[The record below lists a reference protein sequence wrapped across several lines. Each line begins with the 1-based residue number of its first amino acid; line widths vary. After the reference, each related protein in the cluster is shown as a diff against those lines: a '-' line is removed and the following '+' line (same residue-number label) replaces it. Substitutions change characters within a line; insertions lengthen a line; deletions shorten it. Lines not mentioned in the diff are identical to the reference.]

1 MTSDQARKLLGGYAT
16 NSLTEAEKKALFE
29 AALDDQELF
38 DALQQEEALKDLLAD
53 PPSRTQVQQALAT
66 PASRGSSSWW
76 SRGWLWGGLAGA
88 VAAAVLMVAVIRS
101 NQQPQYQ
108 AARLAPPA
116 APIPAAPIPAEPSR
130 PAVPAPAQPKPRKV
144 PAVTR
149 DAVQTDRELQP
160 PATALPAPPPP
171 PQPAPAAVPQAQSFR
186 QEDVAR
192 ARAVSAL
199 SGALSAGTGG
209 IVADLKAPLLQYSL
223 VKRDLE
229 GTYSV
234 PNVRP
239 QPGDLVRLRVLAAV
253 AGYLS
258 LAQFDPSGGWKRLFP
273 AADQGLLVAP
283 NVAAIIPDSPIIVT
297 DTEQKFR
304 LTLVRADTQAAAAPL
319 TVDVTIGPGKAP

>member
-16 NSLTEAEKKALFE
+16 NSLTEAERTALFE

-38 DALQQEEALKDLLAD
+38 DALQHEEALKDLLAD
-53 PPSRTQVQQALAT
+53 PASRTQVQQALAT
-66 PASRGSSSWW
+66 PASRASSAWW

-101 NQQPQYQ
+101 NQQPKYQ
-108 AARLAPPA
+108 AARLAP
-116 APIPAAPIPAEPSR
+116 PAAPIPAEPSR
-130 PAVPAPAQPKPRKV
+130 PAVPAPTQPKSRKL
-144 PAVTR
+144 PAATR
-149 DAVQTDRELQP
+149 NAVQTDRELQP
-160 PATALPAPPPP
+160 PAAALATPAPPPP

-186 QEDVAR
+186 REDVAR
-192 ARAVSAL
+192 ARAVS
-199 SGALSAGTGG
+199 ALSAGTGG

-229 GTYSV
+229 GTYSA
-234 PNVRP
+234 PNLRP
-239 QPGDLVRLRVLAAV
+239 EPGDLVRLRVSAAV

-258 LAQFDPSGGWKRLFP
+258 LSQFDPQGDWKRLFP

-283 NVAAIIPDSPIIVT
+283 NIAAIIPDSPIVVT
-297 DTEQKFR
+297 DREQKFR

-319 TVDVTIGPGKAP
+319 TVDITIGPGKAP

>member
-38 DALQQEEALKDLLAD
+38 DALQQEEAFKDLLAD
-53 PPSRTQVQQALAT
+53 PVSRSQIQQALVKA
-66 PASRGSSSWW
+66 PVSRP
-76 SRGWLWGGLAGA
+76 RPGWLWGGLAGA

-101 NQQPQYQ
+101 NQQPKYQ
-108 AARLAPPA
+108 AARVAPPA
-116 APIPAAPIPAEPSR
+116 AAPLPAEPAT
-130 PAVPAPAQPKPRKV
+130 PTVPAPAQPKARKVQATPRK
-144 PAVTR
+144 
-149 DAVQTDRELQP
+149 AVQTDRELQP
-160 PATALPAPPPP
+160 PAAALATPAPPPP
-171 PQPAPAAVPQAQSFR
+171 PPAAVPQAQGFR

-192 ARAVSAL
+192 TRAVSAL
-199 SGALSAGTGG
+199 NGTLSVGTGG
-209 IVADLKAPLLQYSL
+209 IVANLKAPLLQYSL

-229 GTYSV
+229 ETYSV
-234 PNVRP
+234 PNARP
-239 QPGDLVRLRVLAAV
+239 QPGDLVRMRVLAAV

-258 LAQFDPSGGWKRLFP
+258 LSQFDPAGGWKRLFP

-283 NVAAIIPDSPIIVT
+283 NVAAIIPDSPIVVT

-304 LTLVRADTQAAAAPL
+304 LTLVRADTQAAATPL

>member
-16 NSLTEAEKKALFE
+16 NSLTEAERKALFE

-53 PPSRTQVQQALAT
+53 PTSRSQVQQALAKA
-66 PASRGSSSWW
+66 PISRL
-76 SRGWLWGGLAGA
+76 RPGWIWGGLAGA
-88 VAAAVLMVAVIRS
+88 VAAAVLMIAVIQS
-101 NQQPQYQ
+101 NQQPKYQ
-108 AARLAPPA
+108 AARVAPPA
-116 APIPAAPIPAEPSR
+116 VAPLPAEPAT
-130 PAVPAPAQPKPRKV
+130 PAVPAPAQPKPRKL
-144 PAVTR
+144 PAATR
-149 DAVQTDRELQP
+149 KAVQTDRELQP
-160 PATALPAPPPP
+160 PAAALATPAPPPP
-171 PQPAPAAVPQAQSFR
+171 PPAAVPQAQSFR

-199 SGALSAGTGG
+199 SGGLSAGTGG
-209 IVADLKAPLLQYSL
+209 VVANLKAPLLQYSL

-234 PNVRP
+234 PNARP
-239 QPGDLVRLRVLAAV
+239 QPGDLVRLRVLTAV

-258 LAQFDPSGGWKRLFP
+258 LYQLDPSGDWKRLFP
-273 AADQGLLVAP
+273 AAEQGLLVAP
-283 NVAAIIPDSPIIVT
+283 SVAVIIPDSAIIVT